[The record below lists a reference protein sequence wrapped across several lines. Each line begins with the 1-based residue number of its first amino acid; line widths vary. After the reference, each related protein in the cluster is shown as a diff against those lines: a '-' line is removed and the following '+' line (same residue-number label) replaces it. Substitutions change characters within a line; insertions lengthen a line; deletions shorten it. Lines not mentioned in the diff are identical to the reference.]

1 MNGTLPDISRLPPL
15 SDRYFLKAV
24 KDLDYT
30 PKTSTKLSTI
40 CSKGRSL
47 FQSNFKTQTVPAKV
61 CDEEAVQHKAL
72 HFLFGVLKLRGVPE
86 AECCH
91 PLWGD
96 YKRALDSSTMLGIAL
111 KATFLTNM
119 LHGPFLS
126 GAGFEDFKACAH
138 DLMEKCS
145 DTYLAE
151 CSDDICFDLGLPGGS
166 YTITR
171 EDWLE
176 SDIVRKRTPFVFWL
190 HRPIFLFFLFFFTPS
205 RSYAPALPKAKGK
218 AWFGVMQSFT
228 ALQRGWTIY
237 RETLRHALD
246 LEATR
251 CFHLFSFTELLSFS
265 PSFYSISVGS
275 AHSIR
280 LLGTRCP
287 TK

>member
-1 MNGTLPDISRLPPL
+1 MTSVLTLVSLADPTQLPEKTGLNRTLYENGLHL
-15 SDRYFLKAV
+15 YFG
-24 KDLDYT
+24 Y
-30 PKTSTKLSTI
+30 
-40 CSKGRSL
+40 
-47 FQSNFKTQTVPAKV
+47 TVPFS
-61 CDEEAVQHKAL
+61 C
-72 HFLFGVLKLRGVPE
+72 FLQ
-86 AECCH
+86 
-91 PLWGD
+91 
-96 YKRALDSSTMLGIAL
+96 
-111 KATFLTNM
+111 
-119 LHGPFLS
+119 
-126 GAGFEDFKACAH
+126 
-138 DLMEKCS
+138 
-145 DTYLAE
+145 
-151 CSDDICFDLGLPGGS
+151 
-166 YTITR
+166 
-171 EDWLE
+171 
-176 SDIVRKRTPFVFWL
+176 
-190 HRPIFLFFLFFFTPS
+190 FLFFLFFFTPS